1 MTWTPPEFDTLD
13 EMSIQ
18 MHEMFKS
25 LVDKGFTRHEALHIV
40 TGQGCCQRED
50 LG

>member
-1 MTWTPPEFDTLD
+1 MSWTPPEPQTLN
-13 EMSIQ
+13 EAAVH

-25 LVDKGFTRHEALHIV
+25 LVDQGFTRHEALHLV
-40 TGQGCCQRED
+40 VGQGCCQRED